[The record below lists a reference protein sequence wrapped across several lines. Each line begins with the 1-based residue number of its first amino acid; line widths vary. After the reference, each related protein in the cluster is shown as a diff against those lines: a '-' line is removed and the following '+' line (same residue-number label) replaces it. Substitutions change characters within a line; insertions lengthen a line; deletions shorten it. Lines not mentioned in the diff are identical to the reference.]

1 MKQQPAVGFSQD
13 FVAGYGFRRV
23 GGFIALVGSAGGLR
37 LLGEL
42 AADPDRPEARPQD
55 AYRAFLYSMQPG
67 WTLRCLQISWPDPDP
82 RLAFQ
87 QAVEQWPAAR
97 NEGLAILRDGLLL
110 HLQQYPLPFR
120 RRTIVEFLLPPA
132 GEEEALDWW
141 SAASGMFHNYQVAFS
156 YLGEEEIVEIARRA
170 LNPGF

>member
-55 AYRAFLYSMQPG
+55 AYRAFLYSMQP
-67 WTLRCLQISWPDPDP
+67 
-82 RLAFQ
+82 FQ